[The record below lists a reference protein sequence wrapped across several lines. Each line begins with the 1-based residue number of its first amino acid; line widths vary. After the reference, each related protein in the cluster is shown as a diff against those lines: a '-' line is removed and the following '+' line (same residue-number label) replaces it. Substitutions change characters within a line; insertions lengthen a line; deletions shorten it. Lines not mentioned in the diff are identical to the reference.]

1 MTKERKKGMRKRRKK
16 KRKKFMCYSIHS
28 HFSMSC
34 THRKMINYDILPLNP
49 EVQCFYTA
57 QMIET
62 IMKSKYLLTKSLLST
77 DDDRRFIIEIFCL
90 LEMSE
95 KRIFFW
101 VHLNSFSTLLA
112 FVPCSKSMIQRKMP
126 FLSVCQRLHNRTHL
140 PRDNYYNN
148 AKEE

>member
-49 EVQCFYTA
+49 EVQCFYKA
-57 QMIET
+57 QMNET

-101 VHLNSFSTLLA
+101 VHLNSLRLFLHLCH
-112 FVPCSKSMIQRKMP
+112 VPSQWFREKC
-126 FLSVCQRLHNRTHL
+126 FLSVCQRLHSRTHL